1 MSTAPFAFDINKLN
15 NFVNGDIGIAD
26 AIMKAQFAPIASS
39 IKTPQ
44 DKAVFDK
51 ASTPNKKSGIHAM
64 EKTVISS
71 MLESQKPL
79 IELAKIC
86 LELFGSVEYVVKVLI
101 GGSNPLNDP
110 NSMIASFKS
119 NKKDMDKMKTGF
131 EKTEQPPNNEIPPL
145 PNVIYLG
152 KYRRNQPTGDVNAL
166 NTEPENSEFW
176 LTRYWPQYQNYDEFY
191 NEEVTSLQ
199 QSIATLDQGMQQEIT
214 DNRLESIADE
224 WSEMSEEFQLKGQV
238 PDNISRYFKIITT
251 TYLNNEIVID
261 IENDYD
267 VKVTKKIEDNLQDIE
282 NPYYFEDFYLTA
294 TIKPEVAN
302 KTSTAQP
309 KNFPGGN
316 LVKAV
321 RQFIKAT
328 VPIIIKKLI
337 PFITAFTTLMSDP
350 VKFLGDILMTKL
362 KEHFEMFDPAIKGTP
377 AGDKYWSG
385 DKFVLDGVAA
395 IGAGIFNITLGLKNG
410 IPTFKVGKEKVEGP
424 EQPILKQVA
433 NIVAMPINMLKGIL
447 DFFTGLITKLFKVQ
461 ELPKTIEDFLS
472 FKWIKDLLSL
482 EKLLEFL
489 GAKDGDITKIPFLS
503 IPQGADASLV
513 KGMIEAFLK
522 MIIQFINGFITIPNT
537 ILNIELVPSIPL
549 DKLKI

>member
-44 DKAVFDK
+44 DKATFDK
-51 ASTPNKKSGIHAM
+51 VAVPNKKSGIHAM
-64 EKTVISS
+64 EKTVVSS

-86 LELFGSVEYVVKVLI
+86 LELFGSIEYVVKVLK
-101 GGSNPLNDP
+101 GGSNPFNDP
-110 NSMIASFKS
+110 NSMSASFKK
-119 NKKDMDKMKTGF
+119 NKTEMSKFKTGF
-131 EKTEQPPNNEIPPL
+131 EKTAPPVDDKVPPFPATL
-145 PNVIYLG
+145 YLG
-152 KYRRNQPTGDVNAL
+152 KYRRDQPTGDVYAL
-166 NTEPENSEFW
+166 NSGPQNNEFW
-176 LTRYWPQYQNYDEFY
+176 INRYWPQYQNYDEFY
-191 NEEVTSLQ
+191 NEELTSLQ
-199 QSIATLDQGMQQEIT
+199 ETISSLDPEMQKEIS

-224 WSEMSEEFQLKGQV
+224 WSEMSEEFQLKGQA
-238 PDNISRYFKIITT
+238 PDNIGRYFKNVTT
-251 TYLNNEIVID
+251 IYLNNEIIID
-261 IENDYD
+261 VENDYD
-267 VKVTKKIEDNLQDIE
+267 VKVTKYIENHLTDVD
-282 NPYYFEDFYLTA
+282 NPYYLEDFYITA
-294 TIKPEVAN
+294 TIKPEKSN
-302 KTSTAQP
+302 QSSTAQP

-337 PFITAFTTLMSDP
+337 PFITAFTTLMSNP

-410 IPTFKVGKEKVEGP
+410 IPTFKVGKEKVTGP

-447 DFFTGLITKLFKVQ
+447 DFFTGLVTKLFKVQ
-461 ELPKTIEDFLS
+461 ELPNTIKDLLS
-472 FKWIKDLLSL
+472 FKWIKDLLSF

-489 GAKDGDITKIPFLS
+489 GAENGDITKIPFLS
-503 IPQGADASLV
+503 IPQGADAKLV

-522 MIIQFINGFITIPNT
+522 MIIQFINGFISIPNT
-537 ILNIELVPSIPL
+537 ILNIELVPKIPL
-549 DKLKI
+549 DKIKI